1 MRNRSIDIVIPVK
14 NGGEILIKNIEK
26 WLAQAVPDNWQFHIY
41 LVDDGSTDGIAIK
54 IKERYSTNKQVQ
66 VIRNSTSEGRA
77 KARNQGADAGHSEF
91 IAFFDADCTPCS
103 SETISAFINDIEHHD
118 AKLMF
123 GSLRA
128 ARNDLW
134 GKYFQDVADRR
145 ESLFLDGDKG
155 ALTTANCLVSRDLF
169 YQAGKYDE
177 RYLKYGFEDKDLIL
191 RLLAIYATPTYTKN
205 AAVIHGDRLS
215 LNEVCEK
222 MYIAGRYTSS
232 IFRQDHPLAYQ
243 KMSFQKADLRRKSG
257 IIRLIARSLS
267 QHRQFLLE
275 VASTLNNLPF
285 PYKVKKLVIKY
296 CSGLFFAFG
305 SADSDNTS
313 SPS

>member
-91 IAFFDADCTPCS
+91 IAFFDADCTPS
-103 SETISAFINDIEHHD
+103 SPETISAFINDIEHHD
-118 AKLMF
+118 TKLMF

-128 ARNDLW
+128 ASNDLW

-145 ESLFLDGDKG
+145 ESLFLNGDKG

-191 RLLAIYATPTYTKN
+191 RLLAIYDAPIYTKN

-215 LNEVCEK
+215 LSEVCEK
-222 MYIAGRYTSS
+222 MYIAGRYTSKT
-232 IFRQDHPLAYQ
+232 FKQNHPFAYQ
-243 KMSFQKADLRRKSG
+243 TMSFQKADMQDKSAP
-257 IIRLIARSLS
+257 IRLVMRKFGGERAI
-267 QHRQFLLE
+267 FLK
-275 VASTLNNLPF
+275 VASIFIALPL
-285 PYKVKKLVIKY
+285 PYIFRKILIKY

-305 SADSDNTS
+305 SANSEST
-313 SPS
+313 

>member
-14 NGGEILIKNIEK
+14 NGGEKLIRNIEK
-26 WLAQAVPDNWQFHIY
+26 WVTQAVPDNWQLQIY
-41 LVDDGSTDGIAIK
+41 LVDDGSTDEAPTK
-54 IKERYSTNKQVQ
+54 IKEQYLTSQKVQ
-66 VIRNSTSEGRA
+66 VIHNNTSEGRA

-103 SETISAFINDIEHHD
+103 PETISAFINDIEHHD

-128 ARNDLW
+128 GSNDLW

-145 ESLFLDGDKG
+145 ESLFLNGDKG

-191 RLLAIYATPTYTKN
+191 RLLSIYSAPIYTKN

-215 LNEVCEK
+215 LKEVCEK
-222 MYIAGRYTSS
+222 MYMAGRYTSNT
-232 IFRQDHPLAYQ
+232 FRQDHPLVYQ
-243 KMSFQKADLRRKSG
+243 TMSYKQADMRNRAGTIRIIIQALSRKRDAFLKMASIVIGLPLPYVLKKS
-257 IIRLIARSLS
+257 
-267 QHRQFLLE
+267 
-275 VASTLNNLPF
+275 
-285 PYKVKKLVIKY
+285 VIKY
-296 CSGLFFAFG
+296 SSGLFFAFG
-305 SADSDNTS
+305 SADSE
-313 SPS
+313 PS